1 MSLDST
7 PYTPPPVRRLTPGE
21 KARVLGKLCQ
31 VETAALFTPEW
42 DRVAGQLWEWR
53 WSIGRD
59 ELPCAEVPRIG
70 AELERWSIR

>member
-7 PYTPPPVRRLTPGE
+7 PYTPPPVRKLTASE
-21 KARVLGKLCQ
+21 KARVLEKLRQ

-42 DRVAGQLWEWR
+42 DRVATLLWGWR
-53 WSIGRD
+53 WTTERD

-70 AELERWSIR
+70 AELDRWSVR